1 MNQLTTLKLKII
13 YKPLNF
19 KHLHKQQNYSPS
31 TTAKNIELW
40 TANKIIHRPQLEKKW
55 SYGWRINKKHIYLP
69 YKKDEYE

>member
-1 MNQLTTLKLKII
+1 MALEYPRATSINYETQNTYL

-19 KHLHKQQNYSPS
+19 KHLYKQQNYSPS

-55 SYGWRINKKHIYLP
+55 SYGRQIN
-69 YKKDEYE
+69 